1 MFLVIPLVEFRRVLG
16 VDINVHHENPA
27 TLLCHLYIS
36 SVDRGR
42 HCCCLSSSAS
52 SVGDAAGSA
61 GPGRYHQ
68 VPPPNAS
75 FAASSAQDRT
85 AGVGSD
91 PIRAGS
97 VAAPHACHARP
108 AWSLGHSS
116 TGRSRDMPPATYV

>member
-36 SVDRGR
+36 SVNRGR

-68 VPPPNAS
+68 VPP
-75 FAASSAQDRT
+75 RT
-85 AGVGSD
+85 PTLPRVRRRTRPPVRD
-91 PIRAGS
+91 PILS
-97 VAAPHACHARP
+97 VQEASQRLTRVMLGL
-108 AWSLGHSS
+108 LGHSGIRRPVEAV
-116 TGRSRDMPPATYV
+116 TCPRLHM